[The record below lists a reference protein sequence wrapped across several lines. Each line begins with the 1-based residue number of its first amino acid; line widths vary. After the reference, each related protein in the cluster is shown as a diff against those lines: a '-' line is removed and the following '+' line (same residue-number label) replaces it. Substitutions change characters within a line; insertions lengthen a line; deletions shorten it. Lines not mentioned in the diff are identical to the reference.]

1 MPFETDKSNGF
12 KFDATQLL
20 KTGVYPDVF
29 DKQIPMWEE
38 VNGVQYNEFGMKR
51 KAGREQIAT
60 FSFTKDATGL
70 QIQSLSVLTSF
81 TASAQP
87 SFAGDF
93 DFYVLL
99 KLFGINNFQAGETIT
114 LSGVGAGAGDNPDQ
128 NGDRVITHVGSSLGD
143 TVLFYG
149 IDGVDQNQDYAVD
162 TNSIIVLSASS
173 VTLPTSIRGLTA
185 INNEGEKI
193 AYIAD
198 LQNIYSYK
206 FSDDSTD
213 LAGSGFSL
221 VADSSGTAWSD
232 SGTATTWDV
241 ESGISDTFWDGTGG
255 SQQWDFET
263 YGSFVV
269 GAYGSTPVIKKNNL
283 TFNTFSSNNVVG
295 LTIVNQGTSGYVV
308 GDEIVGTSGASTI
321 EAQVTKVSSGKVTEL
336 KVTFWGS
343 ASQQAALNNDDVITL
358 TVPGSTSPAARVGAV
373 TAKVSQPTGVPAN
386 VKVFHKQGP
395 HLLSFF
401 ERTFNF
407 CSAGNLDDWDATSET
422 NTAGELRIR
431 EANTDIVAVRQLG
444 SNLAVYTENQMFL
457 VSYIGLPNIF
467 GYKLALE
474 GSIGAVSCQSVVSV
488 GRKNY
493 GLCKDGFFVTDGS
506 SVEMIGRSTGI
517 NDFFAKNA
525 AFAELGEV
533 YAFDN
538 SKENEVTWG
547 LPLNSSTISKEV
559 YYNYKTGQWGMRDSN
574 ITAYLDRGV
583 FSFPISGDNTG
594 AFFFEGTTPRLTD
607 NISAVSKGHDFNNSE
622 RIKEVTA
629 IRVNKEGNGSP
640 SVQIGASDTPDGN
653 VTYTAEYV
661 VDDSYK
667 SFPLRVAG
675 RYLTIKV
682 TSKGPMD
689 DWTITNME
697 IQGRFEGE
705 R

>member
-12 KFDATQLL
+12 KFDATELL

-60 FSFTKDATGL
+60 FSFTVDSTGL
-70 QIQSLSVLTSF
+70 RINSVFVATSF
-81 TASAQP
+81 NTSP
-87 SFAGDF
+87 MKGTF
-93 DFYVLL
+93 DYWTLL
-99 KLFGINNFQAGETIT
+99 RLEGIHNFQVGETIT
-114 LSGVGAGAGDNPDQ
+114 VSGVSGSTGSNPDQ
-128 NGDRVITHVGSSLGD
+128 NGDHLITGVSSFAGQ
-143 TVLFYG
+143 TVLYYG
-149 IDGVDQNQDYAVD
+149 IDNVTGTESYGVD
-162 TNSIIVLSASS
+162 TNSKVVLSPSS
-173 VTLPTSIRGLTA
+173 VTLPTPIRGLTA
-185 INNEGEKI
+185 INDEGERI

-206 FSDDSTD
+206 LSDNSTD
-213 LAGSGFSL
+213 LVSPQLNINL
-221 VADSSGTAWSD
+221 VIDSSGTAWAD
-232 SGTATTWDV
+232 GGTAANWDL
-241 ESGISDTFWDGTGG
+241 ENGIADTFWDGAGG
-255 SQQWDFET
+255 VSQWDFET

-269 GAYGSTPVIKKNNL
+269 GAFGSTPVIKKNNL
-283 TFNTFSSNNVVG
+283 TFNIFGANKVVG
-295 LTIVNQGTSGYVV
+295 LTIANPGSSGYAV
-308 GDEIVGTSGASTI
+308 GDEIAGTSGASTI
-321 EAQVTKVSSGKVTEL
+321 EAEVTKVSSGTVTEL
-336 KVTFWGS
+336 KVTSWGS
-343 ASQQAALNNDDVITL
+343 SSQQAALNNGDTVTF
-358 TVPGSTSPAARVGAV
+358 TVPGAASGAV
-373 TAKVSQPTGVPAN
+373 TATVSQPTGVPVE

-395 HLLSFF
+395 HLLAFY
-401 ERTFNF
+401 ERTFYW
-407 CSAGNLDDWDATSET
+407 CSQDDLDSWTASAT

-431 EANTDIVAVRQLG
+431 EADTDIVAVRQLG
-444 SNLAVYTENQMFL
+444 SNLAVYTESQMFL
-457 VSYIGLPNIF
+457 VSYVGLPNIF

-474 GSIGAVSCQSVVSV
+474 GSIGAVSPQSVVSV

-506 SVEMIGRSTGI
+506 SVEMIGRAAGI

-538 SKENEVTWG
+538 SKENEVTWA

-594 AFFFEGTTPRLTD
+594 AFFFESTTPRLTD
-607 NISAVSKGHDFNNSE
+607 NISAVSKGHDLNNSE
-622 RIKEVTA
+622 RIKEITA

-640 SVQIGASDTPDGN
+640 SVQIGSSDTPDGD

-661 VDDSYK
+661 VDDTYK
-667 SFPLRVAG
+667 SFPVRVAG
-675 RYLTIKV
+675 RYITIKV

>member
-12 KFDATQLL
+12 KFDATELL

-60 FSFTKDATGL
+60 FSFTQEASGL
-70 QIQSLSVLTSF
+70 RIQDLSVNTGFTS
-81 TASAQP
+81 SV
-87 SFAGDF
+87 SSLFAGGF

-99 KLFGINNFQAGETIT
+99 KLFGINNFQVGETIT
-114 LSGVGAGAGDNPDQ
+114 VSGVGSGAGGNPDQ
-128 NGDRVITHVGSSLGD
+128 NGDHVITHVGSSAGD
-143 TVLFYG
+143 TLLFYG
-149 IDGVDQNQDYAVD
+149 INGVNQNQNYTVD
-162 TNSIIVLSASS
+162 TNSIILLSASS

-185 INNEGEKI
+185 INDEGERI

-206 FSDDSTD
+206 LSDNSTD
-213 LAGSGFSL
+213 LAGSGFNL

-241 ESGISDTFWDGTGG
+241 GSGLADTFWDGSGG

-283 TFNTFSSNNVVG
+283 TFNTFSAASVVG
-295 LTIVNQGTSGYVV
+295 LTIANPGTSGYAV
-308 GDEIVGTSGASTI
+308 GDEIVGTSGANTI
-321 EAQVTKVSSGKVTEL
+321 EAEVTKASSGTVTEL
-336 KVTFWGS
+336 KVTYWGS
-343 ASQQAALNNDDVITL
+343 ASQQAALNNGDTVTF
-358 TVPGSTSPAARVGAV
+358 TVPGGRSGAV
-373 TAKVSQPTGVPAN
+373 TATVSQPTGVPAN
-386 VKVFHKQGP
+386 VKAFHKQGP
-395 HLLSFF
+395 HLLAFY
-401 ERTFNF
+401 ERTFYW
-407 CSAGNLDDWDATSET
+407 CSQDDLDSWTASAT

-431 EANTDIVAVRQLG
+431 EADTDIVAVRQLG

-457 VSYIGLPNIF
+457 VSYVGLPNIF
-467 GYKLALE
+467 GYKLSLE
-474 GSIGAVSCQSVVSV
+474 GSIGAVSPQSVVSV

-506 SVEMIGRSTGI
+506 SVEMIGRAAGI

-538 SKENEVTWG
+538 SKENEVTWA

-594 AFFFEGTTPRLTD
+594 AFFFESTTPRLTD
-607 NISAVSKGHDFNNSE
+607 NISAVSKGHDLNNSE
-622 RIKEVTA
+622 RIKEITA

-640 SVQIGASDTPDGN
+640 SVQIGSSDTPDGD

-661 VDDSYK
+661 VDDTYK
-667 SFPLRVAG
+667 SFPVRVAG